1 MVRKVRGT
9 ASHKLDQGRKRN
21 DGFSHCVLPSPGS
34 SPIVFVFVLGSAFAR
49 LNLLLYEQQYKRK
62 RIPTKPTH
70 RLTPEVFVRAYMTYY
85 PQKPI
90 LRLGYQGMLQLSTWR
105 TRGLEDLLDLLP
117 EELETALDQ
126 EKENAQGN
134 ERPMKTKLQSTGKRY
149 RFYMSNLRKRKVW
162 NLPTNVQVK
171 LKFY

>member
-1 MVRKVRGT
+1 M
-9 ASHKLDQGRKRN
+9 
-21 DGFSHCVLPSPGS
+21 
-34 SPIVFVFVLGSAFAR
+34 
-49 LNLLLYEQQYKRK
+49 
-62 RIPTKPTH
+62 
-70 RLTPEVFVRAYMTYY
+70 RAYMTYY
-85 PQKPI
+85 PPKPI
-90 LRLGYQGMLQLSTWR
+90 LRLGYQGTLQLSTWR

-134 ERPMKTKLQSTGKRY
+134 ERPMKTKFQSTGKRY

>member
-1 MVRKVRGT
+1 M
-9 ASHKLDQGRKRN
+9 
-21 DGFSHCVLPSPGS
+21 
-34 SPIVFVFVLGSAFAR
+34 
-49 LNLLLYEQQYKRK
+49 
-62 RIPTKPTH
+62 
-70 RLTPEVFVRAYMTYY
+70 RAYMTYY
-85 PQKPI
+85 PLKPI
-90 LRLGYQGMLQLSTWR
+90 LRLGYQGTLQLSTWR